1 MSGTGTGSRLHT
13 VATGVLFVLSGACLW
28 AALRGW
34 FTFEQSRAWWPLGFL
49 FPAVHRFTS
58 DGTDRSLL
66 AGLGWL
72 MTGAVLILVN
82 LGYLELS
89 STTALA
95 VASLAAGARLLYLAL
110 TRDREVA

>member
-1 MSGTGTGSRLHT
+1 MSCTGTGSRLHT

-49 FPAVHRFTS
+49 FPAVYRITS
-58 DGTDRSLL
+58 AGPDRNVL

-72 MTGAVLILVN
+72 TAGAAIILVN
-82 LGYLELS
+82 LGYLQPS
-89 STTALA
+89 WTVALA
-95 VASLAAGARLLYLAL
+95 LASLAAGARLLYLAL
-110 TRDREVA
+110 ARDREVA